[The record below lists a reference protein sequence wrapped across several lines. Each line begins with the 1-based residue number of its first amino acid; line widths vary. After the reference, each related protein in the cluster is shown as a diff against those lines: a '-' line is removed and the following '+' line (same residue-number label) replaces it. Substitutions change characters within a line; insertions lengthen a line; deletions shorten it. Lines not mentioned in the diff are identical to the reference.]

1 VRRDEGA
8 RAALRY
14 SPSDVRK
21 PPFHVRING
30 EIRGTPTVD
39 LITSADEHVG
49 IVPLAEALRRALAEG
64 GDLLEIGPDR
74 TPPVCKILNR
84 AKLSYEAKARATEER
99 REHRDSGLT
108 IRVQLPTSFVLVS
121 SDLLLVMPAFEACGR
136 HGTGHAWQVVA
147 QHLVDTSLREI
158 AARVRFDADADTFR
172 AESDDR
178 AALELLRDRL
188 DAILTS
194 PPDLARVIAEVPP
207 ERWHG

>member
-1 VRRDEGA
+1 VRT
-8 RAALRY
+8 
-14 SPSDVRK
+14 PSFPCRV
-21 PPFHVRING
+21 NG

-39 LITSADEHVG
+39 LITSTDEHVG

-64 GDLLEIGPDR
+64 GDLLEVGPGC
-74 TPPVCKILNR
+74 TPPVCKILDR
-84 AKLSYEAKARATEER
+84 AKLSYEAKARAAEER
-99 REHRDSGLT
+99 RAHRESGLT
-108 IRVQLPTSFVLVS
+108 ILVQLPTSFVLIS
-121 SDLLLVMPAFEACGR
+121 SELLLIMPAFEACGHR
-136 HGTGHAWQVVA
+136 GTGYAWQVVA

-188 DAILTS
+188 DAVLTS
-194 PPDLARVIAEVPP
+194 PPDLARGIAAVPP